1 MYNVAVLLDL
11 DNVKPRL
18 ETVEQICGE
27 YGKMLVKRAFS
38 NTPSVLTAY
47 GSSFRKFDYRF
58 ELTPGLSFVSQE
70 VDNLIFQTV
79 EELINNSKL
88 AINLVAIVSNDND
101 YARLFSYLKSKGIKS
116 LVIGNQIGNKSRE
129 TADYVKIL
137 PEVMQPTHVGIDLG
151 TTNTVISLANYNT
164 MRKEW
169 NASVVEVPVKDENGS
184 LVKKAIIPSGVRF
197 TSVDDGEIGGHI
209 KSNAYAF
216 RDQTVLAWKHNM
228 GDNRD
233 GKPFEYSLTSG
244 KVSPEKAASQVLSFC
259 RQQLLDKYSNVGG
272 VVITHPAS
280 YESDAIEATRKAA
293 VLAGWQEEDVVL
305 LSEPQG
311 ALYDFLYSMQRGDIP
326 SAFDVNTPAN
336 VMVYD
341 LGGGTLDVTLHQVQ
355 WDSNSN
361 TFLINDV
368 AIGSRTRVGGDKV
381 DQLIANYILNNAI
394 HNVNLIPADRDK
406 LGYELPLYAEKFK
419 KLWGSEYFSTNDKK
433 NFKLAFQGTFLDN
446 QLPIRHYISAD
457 KMSLILADLLCPDLN
472 LEMLQEM
479 NPETAF
485 DETPFTDRFD
495 TFVVPILDV
504 LLKAKATTGKLPE
517 VDAILLN
524 GGMTYFPPIKERLRE
539 LFGNIP
545 ILDEGNP
552 DLAVA
557 RGASLY
563 AAGALKSVER
573 VNPTHIY
580 LETNQEDTTGLR
592 LLIAQGQKYPYKTT
606 LNGFKLP
613 SEKEGN
619 LNFNIWVGMGSKPN
633 VNTDLQRSRGVLLN
647 KILATDLQPGDPLN
661 LEVEY
666 TFDER
671 LLLTLVSQ
679 KNEVARFKLEVASD
693 HHSNNGYVAHT
704 QTVKVARE
712 IDPQTLIPHI
722 SRTRKGKEID
732 PNVRVKFKD
741 WEDIAHQLD
750 RNFNNAR
757 LHDRRRDLIKL
768 SAIASNRGEI
778 VNDLLRWLEMESF
791 WGTSTHPI
799 RSYLAVQSLG
809 EILASLNPEESLS
822 LKGAEM
828 KFEQWIQLKINQ
840 DLGKLDN
847 KLYDAIAN
855 IPGKLLWEGFDLK
868 LIEAFKCFQR
878 ERSSSVFLNS
888 LGKCGKCNSNNLN
901 FLKNILKTSKEIG
914 EKVKAAWALSR
925 LISPGQPEEYRIDF
939 RQVEGVAQFALEQLY
954 YVIKEP
960 QVALDMLGCLSQC
973 LAWHALNYQ
982 LNPTIC
988 QQIELLPQRDL
999 PVHSHL
1005 SSYRQIES
1013 IFNARI
1019 KLLPKMLNIAT
1030 VSEEDS
1036 TQIKQLLLDS
1046 IKITS

>member
-1 MYNVAVLLDL
+1 MYNIAVLLDL
-11 DNVKPRL
+11 DNIKPRL
-18 ETVEQICGE
+18 ETIEQLCGK
-27 YGKMLVKRAFS
+27 YGNMVVKRAFS

-58 ELTPGLSFVSQE
+58 ELTPGLNPVSQE

-79 EELINNSKL
+79 DELINNSKL

-101 YARLFSYLKSKGIKS
+101 YARLFRYLQSKSIKS

-129 TADYVKIL
+129 NANYVEIL
-137 PEVMQPTHVGIDLG
+137 TEVMQPTYVGIDLG
-151 TTNTVISLANYNT
+151 TTNTVMSLANYNT
-164 MRKEW
+164 LRKEW

-197 TSVDDGEIGGHI
+197 TSTDEGEIGGHI

-216 RDQTVLAWKHNM
+216 RDQTILAWKHNM
-228 GDNRD
+228 GDNLD

-259 RQQLLDKYSNVGG
+259 RQQLLDKYTNVGG

-326 SAFDVNTPAN
+326 PAFDVNTPAN
-336 VMVYD
+336 IMVYD

-381 DQLIANYILNNAI
+381 DQLIADYILKNAVN
-394 HNVNLIPADRDK
+394 NVNLSPADRDK

-419 KLWGSEYFSTNDKK
+419 KLWGSEYFSANDKN

-446 QLPIRHYISAD
+446 QLPIRHYISVD
-457 KMSLILADLLCPDLN
+457 KMNLILADLLCPDLN
-472 LEMLQEM
+472 LEMLQAM

-504 LLKAKATTGKLPE
+504 LLKAKVNTGKIAE

-524 GGMTYFPPIKERLRE
+524 GGMTYFPPIKDRLRE

-545 ILDEGNP
+545 ILDERNP

-580 LETNQEDTTGLR
+580 LQTNQEDTTGLR
-592 LLIAQGQKYPYKTT
+592 LLIAQGQKYPYKST
-606 LNGFKLP
+606 LNGLKLP
-613 SEKEGN
+613 SLAEGY
-619 LNFNIWVGMGSKPN
+619 LSFDIWVGMGSKPN
-633 VNTDLQRSRGVLLN
+633 VNTNLQRSRGVSFN
-647 KILATDLQPGDPLN
+647 EILEANLQPGDPLN

-679 KNEVARFKLEVASD
+679 KNEKARFKLEVASD
-693 HHSNNGYVAHT
+693 HHNNGFVAT
-704 QTVKVARE
+704 TKTMK
-712 IDPQTLIPHI
+712 ITSKFDPKTLIPHI

-732 PNVRVKFKD
+732 DGVRVKFKD
-741 WEDIAHQLD
+741 WEDVAHQLD

-757 LHDRRRDLIKL
+757 LHDRRRDLTKL

-778 VNDLLRWLEMESF
+778 VNDLLRWLEMDSF
-791 WGTSTHPI
+791 WGTSNHPT
-799 RSYLAVQSLG
+799 RSYLAVLCLG
-809 EILASLNPEESLS
+809 EILASLNPEESLA
-822 LKGAEM
+822 LKSAEI
-828 KFEQWIQLKINQ
+828 KFEQWIQMKINQ
-840 DLGKLDN
+840 DLARLDN
-847 KLYDAIAN
+847 KLYQAIAN

-878 ERSSSVFLNS
+878 EPSSLVFLNS
-888 LGKCGKCNSNNLN
+888 LGKCGQCNSNNLN
-901 FLKNILKTSKEIG
+901 FLKNVLKTSKHLGQKE
-914 EKVKAAWALSR
+914 KAAWALSR

-939 RQVEGVAQFALEQLY
+939 KQVEGIAQFALEQLHH
-954 YVIKEP
+954 VIIKP
-960 QVALDMLGCLSQC
+960 QVALNMLGCLSQC
-973 LAWHALNYQ
+973 LAWHALDYE
-982 LNPTIC
+982 LNPSIC
-988 QQIELLPQRDL
+988 RQIELLPKSDL
-999 PVHSHL
+999 PVHSYL
-1005 SSYRQIES
+1005 SGFRQIES
-1013 IFNARI
+1013 IFDDRI
-1019 KLLPKMLNIAT
+1019 ELLPKMLNIAT

-1036 TQIKQLLLDS
+1036 SQIKQFLIDT
-1046 IKITS
+1046 IRE